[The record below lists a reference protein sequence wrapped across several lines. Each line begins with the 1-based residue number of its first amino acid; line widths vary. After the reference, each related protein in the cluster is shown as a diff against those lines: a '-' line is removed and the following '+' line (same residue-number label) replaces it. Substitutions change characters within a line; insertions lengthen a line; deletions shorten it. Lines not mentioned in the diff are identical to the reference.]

1 MAEKVQVQGECHPRF
16 TSVRDVFE
24 ASFDEGEVGA
34 GVAVTIDGEPVV
46 DLWGGHADADKTR
59 PWNRDT
65 IVNTYSTTKGMT
77 AICANRLVEDGRL
90 DIDAPV
96 AKYWP
101 EFAQK
106 GKDEL
111 PVRYLLCHKAGLAAI
126 SKPLPAEARYDWEQM
141 TSALA
146 EQEPWW
152 EPGTKHG
159 YHALTF
165 GYLVGEVVRRID
177 GRSLGSYFREEVAE
191 PLGADFH
198 IGFGEEHDARCAD
211 MIAAPELEG
220 APSSPLAA
228 VLEKRGSMPA
238 TAFGNPP
245 RLFEDINSRAYRAA
259 EIPAGNGHG
268 TAAALSRVYGALARG
283 GDVDGVHVL
292 SSETIERANT
302 EEAFGTDEVLAPL
315 VTRFGLGFFLTQPT
329 IPFGPNPRSFGH
341 PGAGGSIGF
350 ADPDTRLGFGYVM
363 NQMQQNLVGGA
374 HGFALIH
381 EVYEALK

>member
-1 MAEKVQVQGECHPRF
+1 MGRQVQIQGECHWRF
-16 TSVRDVFE
+16 KSVRDVFQ
-24 ASFDEGEVGA
+24 ASFDKGEVGA
-34 GVAVTIDGEPVV
+34 GVAVLIDGEPVV
-46 DLWGGHADADKTR
+46 DLWGGHADAERTR
-59 PWNRDT
+59 PWRRDT

-77 AICANRLVEDGRL
+77 AICANRLVEEGRL

-96 AKYWP
+96 ARYWP

-126 SKPLPAEARYDWEQM
+126 GKPLPAEARYDWEAM

-177 GRSLGSYFREEVAE
+177 GRSLGTYFREEVAE
-191 PLGADFH
+191 PLAADFH
-198 IGFGEEHDARCAD
+198 IGLGQEHDSRCAD
-211 MIAAPELEG
+211 MLMAPVAEG
-220 APSSPLAA
+220 AERGPLAEA
-228 VLEKRGSMPA
+228 LQKRGSIA
-238 TAFGNPP
+238 AAAFGNPP
-245 RLFEDINSRAYRAA
+245 RMFADVNSRAYRAA

-268 TAAALSRVYGALARG
+268 TAAGLARVYGALARG
-283 GDVDGVHVL
+283 GELDGVHVL
-292 SSETIERANT
+292 ESETIERANT

-341 PGAGGSIGF
+341 PGAGGSS
-350 ADPDTRLGFGYVM
+350 ASPTPTPSS
-363 NQMQQNLVGGA
+363 A
-374 HGFALIH
+374 SATS
-381 EVYEALK
+381 